1 MTNYPICEFRQVLD
15 IIHSI
20 AFVSQDPKYT
30 VKLMAS
36 RVSQFGEGVY
46 NDLIIHT
53 ADLESRRVSDPKYR
67 KQRNWS
73 NLQFDLFKSFMMVD
87 HKCQ

>member
-1 MTNYPICEFRQVLD
+1 MTNYLICEFRQVLD

-53 ADLESRRVSDPKYR
+53 ADLESSRVSDPKYR
-67 KQRNWS
+67 SDGHFRPIRLS
-73 NLQFDLFKSFMMVD
+73 IS
-87 HKCQ
+87 